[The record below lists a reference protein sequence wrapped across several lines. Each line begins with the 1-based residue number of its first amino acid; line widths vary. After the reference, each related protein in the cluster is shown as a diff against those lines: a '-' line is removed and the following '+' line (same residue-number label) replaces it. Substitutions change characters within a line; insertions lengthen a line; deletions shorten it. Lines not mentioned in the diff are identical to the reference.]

1 MRKDMAKVVV
11 ERPRHGQ
18 SNRARRGRTQRA
30 RGGNESEGHEL
41 LVKRESIEAMHR
53 DARKSFS
60 DLLGPLRKFLGR
72 RVGRRWD
79 DVHSEMCAVLRGRST
94 TLQHILDHVKW
105 FVAKDI
111 LFDERGKPIGAFGY
125 PFRYNGLRPGQLYV
139 DQKGFLRR
147 LPFKARQRQQ
157 RATGAARLAE
167 VITEALPTARLELRD
182 GALWRV
188 NQDTVTGAWCL
199 RNAATARHAEIDHAM
214 IFAQRGLGWEL
225 RSLLRSVKIESA
237 YLPRLREL
245 LAS

>member
-18 SNRARRGRTQRA
+18 SDRARRGRTQRA
-30 RGGNESEGHEL
+30 RGGDDSEDHEFL
-41 LVKRESIEAMHR
+41 EKGESIEATHR
-53 DARKSFS
+53 NARKSFS

-79 DVHSEMCAVLRGRST
+79 DVHSEMCDVLRGRST
-94 TLQHILDHVKW
+94 TLQHIRDHVQW
-105 FVAKDI
+105 FVARDVI
-111 LFDERGKPIGAFGY
+111 FDERGKPIGSFGY
-125 PFRYNGLRPGQLYV
+125 PFNYSGLRPGQLFV

-147 LPFKARQRQQ
+147 IPFKARQRCH

-167 VITEALPTARLELRD
+167 LITAVLPTARLELRE
-182 GALWRV
+182 GALWRI
-188 NQDTVTGAWCL
+188 NRDTTTGEWCL

-214 IFAQRGLGWEL
+214 IFAKRGLGREL

-237 YLPRLREL
+237 YLDRLREL